1 MNNYFQLR
9 SCNFW
14 KWRACEVADAEQRY
28 IVGIV
33 KAVDWK
39 KILRDYYYY

>member
-9 SCNFW
+9 SGNFW
-14 KWRACEVADAEQRY
+14 KWKTCEVADVEQSY
-28 IVGIV
+28 IVGIM

-39 KILRDYYYY
+39 KILRDYY

>member
-1 MNNYFQLR
+1 L
-9 SCNFW
+9 
-14 KWRACEVADAEQRY
+14 KACEVADAEQGY

-39 KILRDYYYY
+39 KILIVYY